1 MPADTWLRARPVVV
15 AEHHGRDEDGV
26 GLRLRVRCRR
36 VALRR
41 AGGDRGPAR
50 PVARGRRRLE
60 ADPRRRDLAQRALG
74 RAEQVRRVRREHVG
88 ATELLRVRVV
98 HRRAGVRP
106 LRHAAEGPEDA
117 LVAPDRLALS
127 VAGGEARPEH
137 AQHHD
142 DENDQN
148 RNRYHAD
155 DLSDSVRTPLFKPM
169 SEHLWT
175 ALKTLMFRL
184 SARNAGATRPGAPRG
199 ADSCRRDPTAPGPT
213 GPSRRRSRG
222 RPRRL
227 PARRSGCSSR
237 PPGT

>member
-1 MPADTWLRARPVVV
+1 MAEDEVGCNVVGVWPCCFGVLLPPLAPAPALRAGTEVGVVEVLVTALGVCSRLPASCQTPTPSALERDRGGGTRGHAPHDLVVMRVQPTERPRRLQLTDRGVCLSVEHDGRLRGADVPADTWLRARPVVV

-106 LRHAAEGPEDA
+106 LRHAAEGPED
-117 LVAPDRLALS
+117 S
-127 VAGGEARPEH
+127 AG
-137 AQHHD
+137 
-142 DENDQN
+142 
-148 RNRYHAD
+148 
-155 DLSDSVRTPLFKPM
+155 
-169 SEHLWT
+169 
-175 ALKTLMFRL
+175 
-184 SARNAGATRPGAPRG
+184 
-199 ADSCRRDPTAPGPT
+199 
-213 GPSRRRSRG
+213 
-222 RPRRL
+222 
-227 PARRSGCSSR
+227 SS
-237 PPGT
+237 